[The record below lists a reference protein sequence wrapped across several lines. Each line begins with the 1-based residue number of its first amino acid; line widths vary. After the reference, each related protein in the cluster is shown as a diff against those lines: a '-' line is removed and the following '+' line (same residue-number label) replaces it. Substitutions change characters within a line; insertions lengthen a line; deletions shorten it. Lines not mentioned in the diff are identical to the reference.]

1 MNVNRSLDH
10 TSLFCL
16 HFTYI
21 LVMRLKSV
29 DGFMKVKKAYVRA
42 DHNQDYATLPYNIP
56 EFCPCDEVYNGVTS
70 LAFGYSNYLR
80 RNGNETSISF
90 KSGTKI
96 VKWNSKKMRKIFREK
111 MEQKIYKK
119 CYIKFSG

>member
-1 MNVNRSLDH
+1 MNRGLPYM
-10 TSLFCL
+10 SLFYL

-42 DHNQDYATLPYNIP
+42 DHNQDYATLPYDIP

-70 LAFGYSNYLR
+70 LAFGQSDYLR
-80 RNGNETSISF
+80 RNCNETSISF
-90 KSGTKI
+90 KSGTTI
-96 VKWNSKKMRKIFREK
+96 VKWKSKKMRKIFREK

-119 CYIKFSG
+119 CYQKIFG